1 MRGFLFKNIFEYLV
15 VDMYI
20 FIKGWCILSSIG
32 YLEFCTLWFF
42 STEQEEPEAMLPR
55 ISPSLFL
62 TPGGAKF
69 YQLLYRFS
77 RYVIL
82 QVNDKENGG

>member
-1 MRGFLFKNIFEYLV
+1 MYVLVYSSDILVSDFLMLSHLLV
-15 VDMYI
+15 I
-20 FIKGWCILSSIG
+20 S
-32 YLEFCTLWFF
+32 
-42 STEQEEPEAMLPR
+42 QEEPEAMLPR

-82 QVNDKENGG
+82 QVSDKENGRSNDIVDC

>member
-1 MRGFLFKNIFEYLV
+1 MYVLV
-15 VDMYI
+15 YSSD
-20 FIKGWCILSSIG
+20 ILVSDLLKLSHLSVI
-32 YLEFCTLWFF
+32 T
-42 STEQEEPEAMLPR
+42 QEEPEAMLPR

-82 QVNDKENGG
+82 QVNDKENGGSNDIVNC

>member
-1 MRGFLFKNIFEYLV
+1 M
-15 VDMYI
+15 
-20 FIKGWCILSSIG
+20 
-32 YLEFCTLWFF
+32 LWFF

-82 QVNDKENGG
+82 QVKDKENGRLQMDVSQMPISQI

>member
-1 MRGFLFKNIFEYLV
+1 MYVLVYSSDILVSDFLMLSQLLV
-15 VDMYI
+15 V
-20 FIKGWCILSSIG
+20 S
-32 YLEFCTLWFF
+32 
-42 STEQEEPEAMLPR
+42 QEEPEAMLPR

-82 QVNDKENGG
+82 QVSDKENGRSSDIVDC